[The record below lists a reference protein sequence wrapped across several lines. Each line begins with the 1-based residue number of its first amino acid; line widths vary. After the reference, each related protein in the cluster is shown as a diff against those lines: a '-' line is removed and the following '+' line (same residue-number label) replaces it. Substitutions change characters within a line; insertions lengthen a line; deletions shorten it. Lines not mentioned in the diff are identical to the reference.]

1 MKKIILSIA
10 VIAAS
15 ISLYSF
21 APKAKNSDAVNF
33 TVTAQKSRV
42 DFTGSKKSDY
52 HTGYFTKELE
62 RESQLDE
69 QFNSLSP
76 TEYNKE
82 IKSDYEVDNLKEIL
96 DNNLLSNTANTKIIS
111 YTNID

>member
-1 MKKIILSIA
+1 MLSIA

-52 HTGYFTKELE
+52 H
-62 RESQLDE
+62 
-69 QFNSLSP
+69 
-76 TEYNKE
+76 
-82 IKSDYEVDNLKEIL
+82 
-96 DNNLLSNTANTKIIS
+96 KIGRAHV
-111 YTNID
+111 

>member
-33 TVTAQKSRV
+33 TVTAKKSRV
-42 DFTGSKKSDY
+42 DFTGSL
-52 HTGYFTKELE
+52 GLG
-62 RESQLDE
+62 REKIESE
-69 QFNSLSP
+69 
-76 TEYNKE
+76 
-82 IKSDYEVDNLKEIL
+82 EIL
-96 DNNLLSNTANTKIIS
+96 NYILETSKVCKNENHFFFNFFF
-111 YTNID
+111 